1 MLLKFFYINRSN
13 KMEIQI
19 NDPYYSEKNRAITAL
34 YRVMDPELFVNIM
47 DLGLVYDLDFSKDNK
62 IIVIMTLSTPHCPLE
77 EAITSGVKNSMNIDF
92 PSVEV
97 EVKIVWEPTW
107 NYNMMSAAAREELG
121 FGE

>member
-1 MLLKFFYINRSN
+1 
-13 KMEIQI
+13 MEIQI
-19 NDPYYSEKNRAITAL
+19 SDPYYSEKNRAITAL

-47 DLGLVYDLDFSKDNK
+47 DLGLVYDFDFSKDNK

-92 PSVEV
+92 PGVEV

-107 NYNMMSAAAREELG
+107 NYNMMSAAAKEELG
-121 FGE
+121 FDE